1 MLHLTQNTTAQ
12 CAGIDEFFIPTMNH
26 RSSGNKCISP
36 FAAIQ
41 TNVNSGNYRS
51 FDRAGPQFSERVIDM
66 SDKWVLMDVTDG
78 VALVTMDRRPVNA
91 LNREMRR
98 QMVATFDAISER
110 EDIRCAVLTGSN
122 GMFCA
127 GADLK
132 DRPDAEIAGDFLDH
146 NRITRETGNA
156 IRECAKPVVAAINGA
171 ALGAGFG
178 LAAACDILYASED
191 ATVGMPEINV
201 GLAGGASM
209 LKTLFGRSTL
219 RRMFFTGQRLTAHEL
234 LKRNVIEEVLPADQL
249 LPKVMEL
256 AREIASKAPLAM
268 MYAKRAANMV
278 DVMPQ
283 RDAYRFEQEFTVTLS
298 KTEDARE
305 ARTAFLEKR
314 PPVFKG
320 R

>member
-1 MLHLTQNTTAQ
+1 M
-12 CAGIDEFFIPTMNH
+12 
-26 RSSGNKCISP
+26 
-36 FAAIQ
+36 
-41 TNVNSGNYRS
+41 
-51 FDRAGPQFSERVIDM
+51 SEACVR
-66 SDKWVLMDVTDG
+66 LEVTDG
-78 VALVTMDRRPVNA
+78 VGLVTMDRKPVNA

-110 EDIRCAVLTGSN
+110 EDIRCAVLTGT
-122 GMFCA
+122 GKVFCA

-132 DRPDAEIAGDFLDH
+132 DRPSSEIPGDFLDH

-156 IRECAKPVVAAINGA
+156 IRECAKPVIAAINGT

-178 LAAACDILYASED
+178 LAAACDILYAGES

-219 RRMFFTGQRLTAHEL
+219 RRMFFTGQRLTAQEL
-234 LKRNVIEEVLPADQL
+234 LKRNVIEDVVPDDQL
-249 LPKVMEL
+249 LSVTMAL
-256 AREIASKAPLAM
+256 AREIASKAPLAIV
-268 MYAKRAANMV
+268 YAKRAANMV
-278 DVMPQ
+278 DLMPQ
-283 RDAYRFEQEFTVTLS
+283 RDAYRFEQEFTVALS

-305 ARTAFLEKR
+305 ARMAFLEKR
-314 PPVFKG
+314 APVFKG